1 MKAVIN
7 GRAIPV
13 QSYQENTSQDS
24 VPEFEVVV
32 QSSALF
38 GLAAYLQGIAIERDG
53 VTLQSGIIRS
63 PNPFPKFA
71 KGAAQPLLTTLKC
84 DGELGRLEC
93 EAGIDVHF
101 QDTLLSVAIQTLLAG
116 TTLSTWTLNDISTLT
131 DVEITVDVRGKRT
144 IWSQIQ
150 EIVKQ
155 ARNVTYVRFGGVA
168 AGVFLLDIGA
178 FNARDH
184 RRRVIY
190 GQNVVDEPRFRAPTV
205 EPLFE
210 VRPIGG
216 DSADTPVNLDDALAL
231 DPTLSNPA
239 QDYQILPGT
248 GFVRNNTI
256 AAGCRATI
264 KYQVQKT
271 ENNEAPT
278 EQERQES
285 ALSLYRKT
293 AREMEQ
299 SAPYIS
305 FSIKYVSDVPPVI
318 HDAIF
323 VRATVFEEV
332 VDLLTERIELI
343 PTLTVENWF
352 RVQAIKAQYET
363 RITNVD
369 ALTEQVTYADVF
381 EITASSRDDIDK
393 YNESELVFNQVERFD
408 NFDTVDAANGVY
420 ARLENTLTEGPGVP
434 GDCNF
439 QGIGPGTGRLFV
451 FTPPPLP
458 AGATTWASQIV
469 SVTIGYGFEVV
480 QTGAVGQPLEICVSN
495 GGVWGLGDTA
505 DVTISWI
512 AT

>member
-1 MKAVIN
+1 MIAVIN
-7 GRAIPV
+7 GRTIPV
-13 QSYQENTSQDS
+13 QSYQENISQDS
-24 VPEFEVVV
+24 VPEFEIVV
-32 QSSALF
+32 QASALF
-38 GLAAYLQGIAIERDG
+38 GLAPYLQDVRVERNG
-53 VTLQSGIIRS
+53 VTLQSGIVRS

-93 EAGIDVHF
+93 EASIDVHF
-101 QDTLLSVAIQTLLAG
+101 QDTLLSVAVQTLLAG
-116 TTLSTWTLNDISTLT
+116 TVLSTWALNDISTLT

-150 EIVKQ
+150 EVVKQ
-155 ARNVTYVRFGGVA
+155 ARNVTYVRFAGVA

-205 EPLFE
+205 EPLLE

-256 AAGCRATI
+256 TAGCRATI

-271 ENNEAPT
+271 ENDEAPT
-278 EQERQES
+278 DQERQES

-305 FSIKYVSDVPPVI
+305 FSVKYTSDVAPII

-323 VRATVFEEV
+323 VKATVYEEV
-332 VDLLTERIELI
+332 VDLLTERVELV
-343 PTLTVENWF
+343 PTLTVQDWF
-352 RVQAIKAQYET
+352 RVQEIKAQYQTQLTE
-363 RITNVD
+363 VD
-369 ALTEQVTYADVF
+369 AITEWMVYTDVF
-381 EITASSRDDIDK
+381 EITVSSRDDIDK

-420 ARLENTLTEGPGVP
+420 ARLQNTLTEGPGVP

-439 QGIGPGTGRLFV
+439 QGAGPNTGRV
-451 FTPPPLP
+451 FSFAPPPLP
-458 AGATTWASQIV
+458 AGATTWASQVV
-469 SVTIGYGFEVV
+469 SVTVGYNFEVL
-480 QTGAVGQPLEICVSN
+480 QTGAVGQPFEICVSN
-495 GGVWGLGDTA
+495 GGTWGPGDTA